1 LEPNLNVLFL
11 IRHAVSL
18 KRSHPA
24 STNIE
29 ALDAVLGEARL
40 TSTGVAEFRQ
50 GEQLT
55 PAERAF
61 VAAAFIRG
69 IYEEE
74 LLAWQH
80 SGADPVL
87 QDYVRKIW
95 AEEVLGR
102 FIERYTSA
110 GPLPE
115 LFPETGAWTRRRM
128 AI

>member
-1 LEPNLNVLFL
+1 MHVLTL
-11 IRHAVSL
+11 VQHAVSL
-18 KRSHPA
+18 RKSHPA

-29 ALDAVLGEARL
+29 ALDAVFGEARL
-40 TSTGVAEFRQ
+40 NVHDVAHFGQ
-50 GEQLT
+50 GERLT

-74 LLAWQH
+74 LLAWQQ
-80 SGADPVL
+80 SLADPVL

-115 LFPETGAWTRRRM
+115 LFPETGARTRRRM

>member
-1 LEPNLNVLFL
+1 MHVLSL
-11 IRHAVSL
+11 VRHAISL

-29 ALDAVLGEARL
+29 ALDAVLGETRL
-40 TSTGVAEFRQ
+40 NSTDVAEFRQ

-55 PAERAF
+55 SAERAF

-74 LLAWQH
+74 LLAWQQ

-95 AEEVLGR
+95 AEEALGK

-115 LFPETGAWTRRRM
+115 LFPETGTRTRRRI